1 MKNQMFRDLN
11 ITYVG
16 KKKQKQKTTLV
27 FSFFLFLH
35 ANYKIQPYIKI
46 HLNVT

>member
-11 ITYVG
+11 ITYE
-16 KKKQKQKTTLV
+16 KKKQKQKITLV